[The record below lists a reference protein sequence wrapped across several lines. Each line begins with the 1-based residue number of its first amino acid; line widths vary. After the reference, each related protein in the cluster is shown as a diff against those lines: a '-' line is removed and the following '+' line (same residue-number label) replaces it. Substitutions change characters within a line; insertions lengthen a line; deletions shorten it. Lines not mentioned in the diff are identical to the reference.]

1 MITVIN
7 NTRSSITFSP
17 KKRVNVTLNLGEN
30 LNFPVEKLELLRKKE
45 GGKDSVFSYL
55 EGKGDIVVK
64 GESIKKVT
72 KKEKQKN
79 QNQNVSE

>member
-17 KKRVNVTLNLGEN
+17 KKGVNVTLNLGEN
-30 LNFPVEKLELLRKKE
+30 LNFPAEKLELLRKKE
-45 GGKDSVFSYL
+45 GGKDSIFSFL
-55 EGKGDIVVK
+55 EGKGDIIVK
-64 GESIKKVT
+64 GESAKKVT

-79 QNQNVSE
+79 QNVSE